1 MSTLIDLTGNK
12 YGKLTVIGRQ
22 PNAPCGVTVW
32 ECKCDCGNTKNVR
45 GNNLKSG
52 AVKSCGCLLKEAPK
66 LRATHNMSETRLYRE
81 WASMKARCS
90 YSSQACY
97 KSYGARGIK
106 VCEEWEHS
114 FSDFAGW
121 ALSHGYN
128 DGLTLERIDVDKGYS
143 PNNCKWITLGEQA
156 NNRRTNVLITYQ
168 GETLNLSQ
176 WCKRFGKDYRLVHNR
191 MRKNGWS
198 FEKAMFE
205 PVHVEKRN
213 RKE

>member
-1 MSTLIDLTGNK
+1 MSKLIDLTGNK
-12 YGKLTVIGRQ
+12 YGKLTVISRQ
-22 PNAPCGVTVW
+22 PNAPHGVTVW
-32 ECKCDCGNTKNVR
+32 KCKCDCGNTTNVR

-66 LRATHNMSETRLYRE
+66 SNATHNMSKTRLYKE

-90 YSSQACY
+90 YSSQPGY

-106 VCEEWEHS
+106 VCEEWEKS
-114 FSDFAGW
+114 FLAFAEW

-128 DGLTLERIDVDKGYS
+128 DVLTLERIDIDKGYA
-143 PNNCKWITLGEQA
+143 PDNCTWITLGEQS
-156 NNRRTNVLITYQ
+156 NNRRTNVRITYC

-176 WCKRFGKDYRLVHNR
+176 WCKLFGKDYRRVHNR
-191 MRKNGWS
+191 MKKSGWS
-198 FEKAMFE
+198 FERAMFE
-205 PVHVEKRN
+205 PVHAEKRN